1 MTGTLRTQFVV
12 DASSI
17 AELLRRSR
25 KGRRVARLIR
35 GGTLAA
41 PAHLD
46 AEVLS
51 ALARMARENPHEE
64 PLVEARLA
72 NLTRAPI
79 TRYPCRALLTAAWR
93 LRTDVSVRDA
103 LYVALARR
111 LGAELVTG
119 DRRLAGVPP
128 AVLGVP
134 VHLIQ

>member
-1 MTGTLRTQFVV
+1 MRTLFVI

-17 AELLRRSR
+17 VELLCRSR
-25 KGRRVARLIR
+25 SGRRVARLLR
-35 GGTLAA
+35 GTTLAA

-51 ALARMARENPHEE
+51 ALVRRAWANPREE

-72 NLTRAPI
+72 SLTRAPI
-79 TRYPCRALLTAAWR
+79 TRYPCWALLTAGWS
-93 LRTDVSVRDA
+93 LRADLSAADG

-119 DRRLAGVPP
+119 DPRLAEVPP
-128 AVLGVP
+128 SVLGVP
-134 VHLIQ
+134 VHLTR